1 MAVRAAMARRPWLDP
16 LARRLLIA
24 AGQLPPD
31 PADPANPPKPVDPP
45 AQDSRPTEAS
55 PPASGDHQEQVESE
69 LLALR
74 LAHNPGLRLRDAD
87 EVRRAANL
95 GWSLDV
101 NRATAAD
108 WLRLPGCTAPQAD
121 LLLRLQAGGV
131 QLSGPEDLQRL
142 LDLDDVRLRAWL
154 PLLRFHWYGEPVAA
168 APAPLAINRATAA
181 ELEGR
186 LGLSPERCRRL
197 LRERGHAPFRDL
209 AELQQRLQ
217 LPASLVE
224 TWIGRV
230 SFDPPRPGPAL
241 PPTAGGP

>member
-1 MAVRAAMARRPWLDP
+1 MARRPWLDP

-31 PADPANPPKPVDPP
+31 PPDPP
-45 AQDSRPTEAS
+45 GQALDRQTRSPRESNPRDPDHQDP
-55 PPASGDHQEQVESE
+55 DHQEEVETE

-74 LAHNPGLRLRDAD
+74 LAQNPSLRLRDAE
-87 EVRRAANL
+87 EVRRAARL

-101 NRATAAD
+101 NRATSAD
-108 WLRLPGCTAPQAD
+108 WLRLPGCTTAQAD

-131 QLSGPEDLQRL
+131 QLSGPDDLQRL
-142 LDLDDVRLRAWL
+142 LNLDDARLRAWL
-154 PLLRFHWYGEPVAA
+154 PLLRFHWYGEPPAS
-168 APAPLAINRATAA
+168 APALVPINRAAAA
-181 ELEGR
+181 ELEAR

-197 LRERGHAPFRDL
+197 LRERGRAPFRDL

-217 LPASLVE
+217 LPPALVE
-224 TWIGRV
+224 GWIGRV

-241 PPTAGGP
+241 PPTANRP

>member
-1 MAVRAAMARRPWLDP
+1 MARRPWLDP

-24 AGQLPPD
+24 TGQLPPD
-31 PADPANPPKPVDPP
+31 PPQAPQARPMSPAPAPGPAPAPPDDE
-45 AQDSRPTEAS
+45 AQDSDHREA
-55 PPASGDHQEQVESE
+55 VETE

-74 LAHNPGLRLRDAD
+74 LAHNPSLRLRDAG
-87 EVRRAANL
+87 EVRRAARL

-101 NRATAAD
+101 NRATASD
-108 WLRLPGCTAPQAD
+108 WLRLPGCSAAQAD

-142 LDLDDVRLRAWL
+142 LALDDDRLRAWL
-154 PLLRFHWYGEPVAA
+154 PLLRFQWYGEPPASAPAPVAINRVAA
-168 APAPLAINRATAA
+168 A
-181 ELEGR
+181 ELQAR

-197 LRERGHAPFRDL
+197 LQERSRAPFRDL

-217 LPASLVE
+217 LPPALVE
-224 TWIGRV
+224 GWIGRV

-241 PPTAGGP
+241 PPTAHRP

>member
-31 PADPANPPKPVDPP
+31 PADSPNPVNPADPP
-45 AQDSRPTEAS
+45 APAPRHPEAAA
-55 PPASGDHQEQVESE
+55 PANSDHQEQVETE
-69 LLALR
+69 LLGLR

-87 EVRRAANL
+87 EVRRAASL

-108 WLRLPGCTAPQAD
+108 WLRLPGCSAPQAD

-142 LDLDDVRLRAWL
+142 LDLDDARLRAWL
-154 PLLRFHWYGEPVAA
+154 PLLRFHWYGEPAAA
-168 APAPLAINRATAA
+168 APAPLAINRAAAA
-181 ELEGR
+181 ELEER

-197 LRERGHAPFRDL
+197 LRERGQAPFRDL

-241 PPTAGGP
+241 PPTAGRP

>member
-1 MAVRAAMARRPWLDP
+1 
-16 LARRLLIA
+16 
-24 AGQLPPD
+24 
-31 PADPANPPKPVDPP
+31 
-45 AQDSRPTEAS
+45 
-55 PPASGDHQEQVESE
+55 
-69 LLALR
+69 
-74 LAHNPGLRLRDAD
+74 
-87 EVRRAANL
+87 
-95 GWSLDV
+95 V

-168 APAPLAINRATAA
+168 VPAPLAINRATAA

-209 AELQQRLQ
+209 AELQLRLQ

>member
-1 MAVRAAMARRPWLDP
+1 MARRPWLDP

-31 PADPANPPKPVDPP
+31 PADPPKPVEPPDPEAGP
-45 AQDSRPTEAS
+45 LEAS

-87 EVRRAANL
+87 EVRRAASL

-142 LDLDDVRLRAWL
+142 LDLDDARLRAWL
-154 PLLRFHWYGEPVAA
+154 PLLRFHWYGEPAA
-168 APAPLAINRATAA
+168 SVPAALAINRAAAA

-197 LRERGHAPFRDL
+197 LRERGHSPFRDL